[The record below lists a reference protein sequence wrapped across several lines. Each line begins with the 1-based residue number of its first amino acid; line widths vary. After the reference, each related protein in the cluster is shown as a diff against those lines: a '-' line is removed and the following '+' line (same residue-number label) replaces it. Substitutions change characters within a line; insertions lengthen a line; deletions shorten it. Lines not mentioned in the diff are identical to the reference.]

1 MTGYEGAK
9 VRERESDGV
18 ATIPAPAAVSTP
30 SSGDGAVPA
39 GLTLVRTKAEVRAW
53 LAAERAAGRAV
64 GLVPTMGYLHEGH
77 LSLVDRARELADV
90 VAMSIFVNPLQFGP
104 SEDLDRYPRDLE
116 RDLELA
122 AGRGTALVFAPSA
135 AEMYPGGEPRVSV
148 LPDEEIG
155 GRLDGGSRPGHFRG
169 VLTVVAKLFGIF
181 TPDVAV
187 FGQKDWQQAT
197 LIARMAADLD
207 LPVRVEVAP
216 IVREADGLAMSSRNV
231 YLSPA
236 ERASARALS
245 RALERVRGL
254 YAAGERDAGVLR
266 GVLWDGIS
274 VPGVEPEYAEVV
286 DPRTLG
292 PVERAGGGTLCAV
305 AARVGKTRLIDNAL
319 LPPDV

>member
-1 MTGYEGAK
+1 MSVEAIAALEGID
-9 VRERESDGV
+9 E
-18 ATIPAPAAVSTP
+18 AAAACA
-30 SSGDGAVPA
+30 DEA
-39 GLTLVRTKAEVRAW
+39 GLLLVRTKAEVRAW
-53 LAAERAAGRAV
+53 VAAQRAAGRTV
-64 GLVPTMGYLHEGH
+64 GLVPTMGFLHEGH

-104 SEDLDRYPRDLE
+104 SEDLERYPRNLEGDLE
-116 RDLELA
+116 MA

-135 AEMYPGGEPRVSV
+135 AEMYPEGEPRVSV

-207 LPVRVEVAP
+207 MPLQVEVAP

-231 YLSPA
+231 YLSA
-236 ERASARALS
+236 DERASARALS
-245 RALERVRGL
+245 RALERVRAL
-254 YAAGERDAGVLR
+254 YGAGERDAAVLR
-266 GVLWDGIS
+266 GALWAGIS

>member
-1 MTGYEGAK
+1 MSAESVGATACIDAAAA
-9 VRERESDGV
+9 EYADTDGMM
-18 ATIPAPAAVSTP
+18 
-30 SSGDGAVPA
+30 
-39 GLTLVRTKAEVRAW
+39 LVRTKAEVRDW
-53 LAAERAAGRAV
+53 VAARRAEGKTV
-64 GLVPTMGYLHEGH
+64 GLVPTMGFLHEGH
-77 LSLVDRARELADV
+77 LSLVDRAYALADV

-104 SEDLDRYPRDLE
+104 TEDLERYPRNLE
-116 RDLELA
+116 GDLELA

-135 AEMYPGGEPRVSV
+135 AEMYPEGEPRVSV
-148 LPDEEIG
+148 LPDDEIG
-155 GRLDGGSRPGHFRG
+155 GRLDGASRPGHFRG

-207 LPVRVEVAP
+207 LPVRVEIAP

-236 ERASARALS
+236 ERASALALS
-245 RALERVRGL
+245 RALERARAL
-254 YAAGERDAGVLR
+254 HAAGERDAAVLR
-266 GVLWDGIS
+266 DALWTGIS

-292 PVERAGGGTLCAV
+292 PVETAAGGTLLAL

-319 LPPDV
+319 LSPDV